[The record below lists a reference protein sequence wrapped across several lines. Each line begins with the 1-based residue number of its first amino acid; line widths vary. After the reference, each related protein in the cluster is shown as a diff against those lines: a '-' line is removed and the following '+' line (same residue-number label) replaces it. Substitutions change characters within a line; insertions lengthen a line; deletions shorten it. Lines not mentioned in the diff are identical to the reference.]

1 MSIDYS
7 DMAFPKP
14 KCKKRK
20 KVIKEHPA
28 DQRSCGAYL
37 QKIWITACTPEF
49 TEWRGIMFLVTHR
62 KKLNFRRIM
71 VLSLH

>member
-14 KCKKRK
+14 RRK
-20 KVIKEHPA
+20 KKKKGHQRASA

-37 QKIWITACTPEF
+37 QRTWIIACTPEF

-62 KKLNFRRIM
+62 EKLNFRKITD
-71 VLSLH
+71 S